1 MKECQK
7 NDRLNRIWNSMGVWI
22 KGIMITFTGR
32 MIFFLDWNIIP
43 DKCVPII
50 VFC

>member
-32 MIFFLDWNIIP
+32 MISVNLNIECRDI
-43 DKCVPII
+43 KVYH
-50 VFC
+50 